1 MREIKSLTIIGVV
14 FYFCLACG
22 KENPPDVEVT
32 PVQEEVPSPEAA
44 VLLRPV
50 NDEVCTS
57 GVPVSDHFSRV
68 RFEWNAGANTEAYTL
83 KIHNLNNQQNQFYTN
98 IQETFKEVELAKDIP
113 YQWHVISSSAGTNDS
128 AISSPWRFY
137 LAGDGATNAAPYP
150 PQLLRPASGSR
161 FPTSTARVELAWE
174 ATDPD
179 RESLTYILYFD
190 TVDGRQ
196 SPASDHQNITITQK
210 EVAVASQTTYYWR
223 VQATD
228 PNGNSAFS
236 AVYSFRVE

>member
-1 MREIKSLTIIGVV
+1 MREIKRLIILGIVFILCLT
-14 FYFCLACG
+14 CG
-22 KENPPDVEVT
+22 KENPSDVEVT
-32 PVQEEVPSPEAA
+32 PVQEEILSPEAA

-50 NDEVCTS
+50 KDEVCTS
-57 GVPVSDHFSRV
+57 GVSVSKQFSRV

-83 KIHNLNNQQNQFYTN
+83 KIQNLNNQQNQFYTN

-113 YQWHVISSSAGTNDS
+113 YQWQVISSRAGTTDS
-128 AISSPWRFY
+128 ANSPQWRFY

-150 PQLLRPASGSR
+150 PKLLRPASGSR
-161 FPTSTARVELAWE
+161 FPTTTTRVELAWE

-179 RESLTYILYFD
+179 QESLIYTLYFD
-190 TVDGRQ
+190 TVDGLQ
-196 SPASDHQNITITQK
+196 SPANDDQNITVTQK
-210 EVAVASQTTYYWR
+210 EVVVAPQTTYYWR

-236 AVYSFRVE
+236 PVYSFRVE